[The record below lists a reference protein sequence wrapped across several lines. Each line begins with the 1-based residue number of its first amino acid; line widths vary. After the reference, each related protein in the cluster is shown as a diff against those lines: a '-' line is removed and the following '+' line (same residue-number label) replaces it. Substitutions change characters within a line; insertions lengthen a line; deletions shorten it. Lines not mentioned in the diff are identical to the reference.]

1 MMCENSSAAACPYD
15 VGDILTTASAI
26 DPAARWPGTEWTQ
39 IKDRFLLGAGDKH
52 AISSTGGSETHT
64 LTQDE
69 LPEISGSIYAGNGAV
84 WPEKNG
90 MGVFRSTGG
99 VFTARQEMENGPGSQ
114 DTEPWPSGRAYA
126 YVDMAFGGGQ
136 AHTNMPPYTTVY
148 IWQRTK

>member
-1 MMCENSSAAACPYD
+1 M
-15 VGDILTTASAI
+15 
-26 DPAARWPGTEWTQ
+26 
-39 IKDRFLLGAGDKH
+39 LGAGDKH